1 MARGDA
7 GKQIMVPITG
17 TQHEISAGDY
27 RATVTELGAGLRALH
42 YLGRPVIGEYDPDVL
57 PPGASGQLLAPWP
70 NRVDGGRYAINGT
83 RYQLDLSEPANLNA
97 IHGLTRWAG
106 WDVAAARTSEA
117 VLLRHVLLG
126 RSGYPFCLEIE
137 AEYRL
142 AADSGL
148 QVSITAR
155 NAGSTPAPYGTGS
168 HPYLATGTPVIDDCE
183 LTLPGG
189 LWLPADERG
198 IPSGPVQDVAGT
210 PLDFQASRPIAGTRL
225 DHALTGLTRDASG
238 RAWARLSSA
247 GTQAASREG
256 ADVEVAPVEVALWA
270 GPGYQWLQVFTGDT
284 LDPAHRRRALAVEP
298 MTCPPNAFA
307 SGMDLLLLEPGDSVT
322 HTWGIQATVG

>member
-1 MARGDA
+1 
-7 GKQIMVPITG
+7 MVPLTG
-17 TQHEISAGDY
+17 IQHEISAGNY

-42 YLGRPVIGEYDPDVL
+42 YLGRPVIGEYGPDVL

-70 NRVDGGRYAINGT
+70 NRVDGGLYSINGT

-97 IHGLTRWAG
+97 IHGLTRWDG
-106 WDVAAARTSEA
+106 WEAAEVSAEA

-126 RSGYPFCLEIE
+126 RQGYPFCLDIE

-148 QVSITAR
+148 RVSITAR
-155 NAGSTPAPYGTGS
+155 NAGSSAAPYGTGS
-168 HPYLATGTPVIDDCE
+168 HPYLAAGPPAIDGCE
-183 LTLPGG
+183 LMLPGG

-210 PLDFQASRPIAGTRL
+210 PYDFREPRPIAATRL
-225 DHALTGLTRDASG
+225 DHALTGLARDAGG
-238 RAWARLSSA
+238 RAWARLS
-247 GTQAASREG
+247 GGETQ
-256 ADVEVAPVEVALWA
+256 VALWA

-284 LDPAHRRRALAVEP
+284 LEPAHRRKALAVEP

-307 SGMDLLLLEPGDSVT
+307 SGVDLLLLEPGDSVT
-322 HTWGIQATVG
+322 HSWGIQVTVAG

>member
-1 MARGDA
+1 
-7 GKQIMVPITG
+7 MVPITG

-106 WDVAAARTSEA
+106 WDVAARTSEA
-117 VLLRHVLLG
+117 VVLRHVLLG
-126 RSGYPFCLEIE
+126 RPGYPFCLEIE

-148 QVSITAR
+148 RVSITAR

-168 HPYLATGTPVIDDCE
+168 HPYLATGTPAIDDCQ

-210 PLDFQASRPIAGTRL
+210 PLDFRASRPIAGTRL

-238 RAWARLSSA
+238 RAWARLSSG
-247 GTQAASREG
+247 GTQPAGHEAAGS
-256 ADVEVAPVEVALWA
+256 EVA
-270 GPGYQWLQVFTGDT
+270 G
-284 LDPAHRRRALAVEP
+284 
-298 MTCPPNAFA
+298 
-307 SGMDLLLLEPGDSVT
+307 S
-322 HTWGIQATVG
+322 

>member
-1 MARGDA
+1 
-7 GKQIMVPITG
+7 MVPLTG
-17 TQHEISAGDY
+17 IQHEISAGDY
-27 RATVTELGAGLRALH
+27 RATVTQLGAGLRALH
-42 YLGRPVIGEYDPDVL
+42 YLGRPVIGEYGPDVL

-70 NRVDGGRYAINGT
+70 NRVDGGRYSINGT

-97 IHGLTRWAG
+97 IHGLTRWDG
-106 WDVAAARTSEA
+106 WEAAALTSEA

-126 RSGYPFCLEIE
+126 RQGYPFCLDIE

-142 AADSGL
+142 AAGSGL
-148 QVSITAR
+148 RVSVTAR

-168 HPYLATGTPVIDDCE
+168 HPYLATGTPAIDDCE
-183 LTLPGG
+183 LMLPGG

-198 IPSGPVQDVAGT
+198 IPSGPVEDVAGT
-210 PLDFQASRPIAGTRL
+210 PYDFRESRPIAATRL
-225 DHALTGLTRDASG
+225 DHALTGLARDADG
-238 RAWARLSSA
+238 RAWARLTGG
-247 GTQAASREG
+247 GTQ
-256 ADVEVAPVEVALWA
+256 VALWA

-307 SGMDLLLLEPGDSVT
+307 SGVDLLLLEPGDSVT
-322 HTWGIQATVG
+322 HTWGIQVSVAD

>member
-1 MARGDA
+1 
-7 GKQIMVPITG
+7 MVPLTG

-27 RATVTELGAGLRALH
+27 RAVVTELGAGLRELH
-42 YLGRPVIGEYDPDVL
+42 HLGRPVIGEYGPDVL

-83 RYQLDLSEPANLNA
+83 CYQLDLSEPANLNA
-97 IHGLTRWAG
+97 IHGLTRWAS
-106 WDVAAARTSEA
+106 WEVQARSAEA

-126 RSGYPFCLEIE
+126 RQGYPFCLDIE
-137 AEYRL
+137 AEYKL
-142 AADSGL
+142 AAGTGL

-168 HPYLATGTPVIDDCE
+168 HPYLIVGTPAIDDCE
-183 LTLPGG
+183 LTLPGA

-198 IPSGPVQDVAGT
+198 IPSGPAEDVAGT
-210 PLDFQASRPIAGTRL
+210 PFDFRDARPIAATRL
-225 DHALTGLTRDASG
+225 DHALTALARTADG
-238 RAWARLSSA
+238 RAWARLA
-247 GTQAASREG
+247 GGGTQ
-256 ADVEVAPVEVALWA
+256 VALWA

-284 LDPAHRRRALAVEP
+284 LDPPHRRRALAVEP

-307 SGMDLLLLEPGDSVT
+307 SGVDLLLLEPGDSVT
-322 HTWGIQATVG
+322 HNWGIQVTVAA